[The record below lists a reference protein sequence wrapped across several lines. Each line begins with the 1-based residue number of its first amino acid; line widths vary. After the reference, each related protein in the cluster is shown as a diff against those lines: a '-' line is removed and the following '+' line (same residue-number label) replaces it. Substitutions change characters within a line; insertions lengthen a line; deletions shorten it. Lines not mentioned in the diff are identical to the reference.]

1 MPKAK
6 TQSAAR
12 GPAAQSGGK
21 ARTAAR
27 LVRRTTQGAL
37 IAVSLTVA
45 QLRWEENVLGDMFF
59 DRHLV
64 DRLQAPITRFHE

>member
-6 TQSAAR
+6 TV
-12 GPAAQSGGK
+12 PATVAPKSGSRN
-21 ARTAAR
+21 ATR
-27 LVRRTTQGAL
+27 LVRRTAQGAL
-37 IAVSLTVA
+37 IAMSLTVA
-45 QLRWEENVLGDMFF
+45 QLRWEESVLGDSFF